1 MTKNDFAVV
10 GQPLPKVDAWAK
22 VVGETKYA
30 DDLFLPRMAY
40 GKLLRSSH
48 AHARIRSI
56 DISRARALPGVYA
69 VITGADLPP
78 VKFGILPVS
87 QDEEALCTDKVR
99 MVGDALAAVAAVDE
113 ETAEQACRLIEVDY
127 EPLPALMSIFDSLA
141 RPEVR
146 IHEYGD
152 GPNIHK
158 SVALQFG
165 DVDAAFAGAEL
176 VREDV
181 FFFEGNNHLP
191 MEQHAAV
198 AHWAADGKVTLWSST
213 QTPHYVHRLLAKV
226 LAVPAAHVRVIA
238 TPVGGGFGGKTDPFA
253 HEIVACQLSKLI
265 GRPVK
270 IALTREEVFY
280 THRGRHPV
288 LMWIRT
294 GFSRRGDIT
303 GCHLRTWLDGGAYG
317 SYGVASTF
325 YTGVINPVTYK
336 MPVYKFEAAR
346 IFTNK
351 PPCGPKRGHGTPQPR
366 FALECQ
372 IDKAAEQLGLDPA
385 ELRRRIVAEPFT
397 KTANHLT
404 VTTIG
409 LGECI
414 DKVVDASNWRA
425 KRARHGITA
434 EGTEPPSPGGSRE
447 GGGACTPAV
456 QAEPPSPKKRGVGIA
471 CSAYLTGAG
480 TAIYWNDMPHSGV
493 IARADRSG
501 GVAVLCG
508 ATDIGQ
514 GSDSILAY
522 LTAEVLGIEPRDV
535 HVHPAD
541 TSLTPVDLGSYSS
554 RVTLMCGMAA
564 IQAAE
569 RLRAAIFEAVARK
582 LEVSPTAL
590 VARERKVGVPDDW
603 DKAVPFARA
612 VELGEAM
619 HGVLAFPGSYAP
631 PKRAGKYKG
640 GGVGPSPCYSYS
652 ACVVELTVDEDT
664 GQVDLHDVWIAHDVG
679 RALNPLLVEG
689 QVEGSIYMGIGE
701 ALMEEQ
707 TFRKGLHKQP
717 SMLEYKSPTTL
728 ETPEIHTILV
738 ETDDPEGPFGAK
750 EAGQGPLL
758 PVIPAIANALHHAL
772 GIRIDEVPITPDKIL
787 KALELKRQGKPARVG
802 PVKLPLFTFREPI
815 VVESAFGQPADA
827 VAVRPFAD
835 SRGSREGGGG
845 PFSQ

>member
-1 MTKNDFAVV
+1 MTKSEFAVI
-10 GQPLPKVDAWAK
+10 GRPLPKVDAWAK

-30 DDLFLPRMAY
+30 DDLFMPRMAY
-40 GKLLRSSH
+40 AKLLRSAH

-56 DISRARALPGVYA
+56 DTSRARALPGVLA
-69 VITGADLPP
+69 VVTAADLPR

-87 QDEEALCTDKVR
+87 QDEEALCAEKVR
-99 MVGDALAAVAAVDE
+99 MVGDAIAAVAAVDE
-113 ETAEQACRLIEVDY
+113 ETAERACRLVDIDY

-141 RPEVR
+141 HPEVR

-152 GPNIHK
+152 GPNVHK
-158 SVALQFG
+158 NVALQFG
-165 DVDAAFAGAEL
+165 DVDSAFDGADL

-198 AHWAADGKVTLWSST
+198 AHWAPDGKLTLWSST
-213 QTPHYVHRLLAKV
+213 QTPHYVHRVLAKV
-226 LAVPAAHVRVIA
+226 LDTPAAHIRVIA
-238 TPVGGGFGGKTDPFA
+238 TPVGGGFGGKTDPFS
-253 HEIVACQLSKLI
+253 HEIVACQLSKLT

-280 THRGRHPV
+280 THRGWHPV
-288 LMWIRT
+288 LMWIKT
-294 GFSRRGDIT
+294 GFTREGDIT

-336 MPVYKFEAAR
+336 IPVYKFEAAR

-372 IDKAAEQLGLDPA
+372 LDKAAEQLGLDPA
-385 ELRRRIVAEPFT
+385 DMRRRIVADPFT

-414 DKVVDASNWRA
+414 DKVVEASGWRD
-425 KRARHGITA
+425 KRARYGMSA
-434 EGTEPPSPGGSRE
+434 RSDR
-447 GGGACTPAV
+447 AARR
-456 QAEPPSPKKRGVGIA
+456 SPKRRGLGIA

-501 GVAVLCG
+501 GVTVLCG

-522 LTAEVLGIEPRDV
+522 LTAEVLGIEPKDV

-569 RLRAAIFEAVARK
+569 RLRDAIFEAVAQK
-582 LEVSPTAL
+582 LQVSPAAL
-590 VARERKVGVPDDW
+590 VARERRIGVPDDW
-603 DKAVPFARA
+603 DKAVLFARA
-612 VELGEAM
+612 VELGEAL

-652 ACVVELTVDEDT
+652 ACVVELTVDEET
-664 GQVDLHDVWIAHDVG
+664 GTVDLENVWIGHDVG

-689 QVEGSIYMGIGE
+689 QVEGSVYMGIGE

-707 TFRKGLHKQP
+707 VFRKNLHKHP
-717 SMLEYKSPTTL
+717 SMLDYKSPTTL

-758 PVIPAIANALHHAL
+758 PVIPAIANAIHHAL
-772 GIRIDEVPITPDKIL
+772 GVRIDEVPITPDKIL
-787 KALELKRQGKPARVG
+787 KALDLKRAGKPARVG
-802 PVKLPLFTFREPI
+802 PERLPLLAFKEPL

-827 VAVRPFAD
+827 VVSRPFA
-835 SRGSREGGGG
+835 S
-845 PFSQ
+845 